1 MAIVPFRKGAVAG
14 SSLPRT
20 RPRERARRVGADA
33 QREESRMGILGRI
46 NSVIKSNVNDLLDR
60 MTDPGK
66 EIDLLITDM
75 EENLKKAHVVVV
87 TCTANATRSGMA
99 CQRLQTDLDQ
109 WQRRAEQAV
118 RAGDD
123 ALAKEALERR
133 MAVDADLAQA
143 RRVTSEQEAYAG
155 QLLES
160 LKHLEEKIKEV
171 KGRKETLKARAR
183 MAKQGRPA
191 LSGGKAFEEFKG
203 LEDRIE
209 AMEAEG
215 DLTSSLDAR
224 DAAVEAKFAH
234 LEKEKDPKVEDALA
248 ELKRKVDKKE

>member
-1 MAIVPFRKGAVAG
+1 
-14 SSLPRT
+14 
-20 RPRERARRVGADA
+20 
-33 QREESRMGILGRI
+33 MGILGRI
-46 NSVIKSNVNDLLDR
+46 NSVIKSNVHDLLNR

-66 EIDLLITDM
+66 EIDLLITEM
-75 EENLKKAHVVVV
+75 EENLKKAREEVV
-87 TCTANATRSGMA
+87 TCTAAAKRAATE
-99 CQRLQTDLDQ
+99 CQHLQDDLDQ

-133 MAVDADLAQA
+133 MGADSQLAEA
-143 RRVTSEQEAYAG
+143 KRLAGEQDAYAK
-155 QLLES
+155 QLKES

-171 KGRKETLKARAR
+171 KGRKETLKVRAR
-183 MAKQGRPA
+183 MAKEGRPA
-191 LSGGKAFEEFKG
+191 LSGGKAFEDFKG

-215 DLTSSLDAR
+215 DLGDQLDAR

-248 ELKRKVDKKE
+248 ALKRKVEGKE